1 LTDPRPPP
9 NDEELRWKSRQ
20 RYSDDSGSES
30 DDEQHLPGSRYHQ
43 QQRPNLSQY
52 VSDGGAPGTGG
63 SGGDGSGRLTGSSHG
78 LSNINTVHLEPIVKS
93 SQVATDLAVRSQS
106 ILSNVG
112 TESSGQKDS
121 GFSDLV
127 GRSEEDINS
136 SALIRRTDSATLLLL
151 DHIRSPSEQQMM
163 NGPDGENLNRSSS
176 SLNNSNDNNKTTTH
190 SPLMDD
196 VESSRKRT
204 FLLRRTKSERRSE
217 HEGSSAHP
225 PTATHPHS
233 ERIKYKAE
241 IPISVIRAAQA
252 KTRR

>member
-1 LTDPRPPP
+1 MTDPRPPP

-30 DDEQHLPGSRYHQ
+30 DDEQHLPGLRYHQQQQ

-63 SGGDGSGRLTGSSHG
+63 SGGDGSGRITGSSHG

-106 ILSNVG
+106 ILSNAG

-127 GRSEEDINS
+127 ARSEEDTNS
-136 SALIRRTDSATLLLL
+136 LALIRRTDSATLLL
-151 DHIRSPSEQQMM
+151 DFIRSPSEQQMM
-163 NGPDGENLNRSSS
+163 NGPDAA
-176 SLNNSNDNNKTTTH
+176 
-190 SPLMDD
+190 
-196 VESSRKRT
+196 
-204 FLLRRTKSERRSE
+204 RR
-217 HEGSSAHP
+217 
-225 PTATHPHS
+225 
-233 ERIKYKAE
+233 
-241 IPISVIRAAQA
+241 
-252 KTRR
+252 

>member
-1 LTDPRPPP
+1 
-9 NDEELRWKSRQ
+9 
-20 RYSDDSGSES
+20 
-30 DDEQHLPGSRYHQ
+30 
-43 QQRPNLSQY
+43 
-52 VSDGGAPGTGG
+52 
-63 SGGDGSGRLTGSSHG
+63 
-78 LSNINTVHLEPIVKS
+78 LEPIVKS

-151 DHIRSPSEQQMM
+151 DHIRSPSEQQMR